1 MEIAQS
7 LLNFTDMFYALILE
21 ETHDHLENSFVSPFS
36 IYTALGMVLAGCEGN
51 TKAEMV
57 RAMQLSNYS
66 VLDTIHNGISE
77 MMSKCSEADKGV
89 EITLGNRLFAR
100 KNVEIKEHFKST
112 LEKYYNALV
121 EGVLFQTDPE
131 SAETR
136 INQWVSEQTNGKI
149 QQLIPPKSLT
159 INTLAVVISTS
170 YFRGLWNERFL
181 PEASADSDFYT
192 LDGLTI
198 NVRLMYNESY
208 FKMTSLPHLMAQ
220 AVKIPFKD
228 PQYSLLVILPNE
240 LNGLPNLLKLL
251 YKTGGISSVLS
262 SSFENTKLQLYLP
275 KFKLTEGSDVSLK
288 GVLQKM
294 GINDAFIPGLADFS
308 NITDSDGTYI
318 SDVLHKAILEVDEEG
333 VIAAASTSIE
343 VCDEDDEDVPEF
355 RVDHQFIVSVV
366 WNDTVPLFLGHITS
380 PTSY

>member
-7 LLNFTDMFYALILE
+7 LINFTDMFYALILE
-21 ETHDHLENSFVSPFS
+21 ETHVHLENSFVSPFS

-57 RAMQLSNYS
+57 RAMQLSNHS
-66 VLDTIHNGISE
+66 DLDTIHKGISE
-77 MMSKCSEADKGV
+77 MLSKCSEADKGV

-100 KNVEIKEHFKST
+100 KNVDIKKHFSNT

-136 INQWVSEQTNGKI
+136 INQWVSEQTDGKI
-149 QQLIPPKSLT
+149 QQLIPLKSLT

-198 NVRLMYNESY
+198 HVRLMYNESY
-208 FKMTSLPHLMAQ
+208 FKMTSLPDLMAQ

-228 PQYSLLVILPNE
+228 PKYSLLIILPNE

-262 SSFENTKLQLYLP
+262 SNFENTNLQFYLP

-294 GINDAFIPGLADFS
+294 GINDAFIPGSADFS

-355 RVDHQFIVSVV
+355 RVDHPFIVSVV
-366 WNDTVPLFLGHITS
+366 WNDTVPVFLGHITA
-380 PTSY
+380 PTND